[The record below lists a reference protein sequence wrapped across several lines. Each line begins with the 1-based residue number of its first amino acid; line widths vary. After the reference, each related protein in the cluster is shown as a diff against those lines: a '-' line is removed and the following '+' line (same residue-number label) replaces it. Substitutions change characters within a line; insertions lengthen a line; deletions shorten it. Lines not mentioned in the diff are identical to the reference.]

1 MQKDAVASIAE
12 ELRKLK
18 NMMDNLKYEMNAV
31 NEGLSNTKKD
41 VESNFKE
48 TTEHIDDLRNRI
60 ISLEALCNNL
70 RKQLEAMRRDKMM
83 NSNAAINS
91 QIGSDTQVSAEL
103 EEEFAKLKSD
113 FEAHKVDS
121 QKRFKQ
127 IDLALD
133 DKVSKRDFEMLE
145 QQLMERLQELL
156 ANLGN
161 QFADKE
167 LVRKKLVAIEKNVSF
182 YFMLSS
188 TSSKTSTTW

>member
-1 MQKDAVASIAE
+1 M
-12 ELRKLK
+12 K

-31 NEGLSNTKKD
+31 KEGLSNTKKD

-48 TTEHIDDLRNRI
+48 TTEHIDDLRSRI

-113 FEAHKVDS
+113 FEAHKGDS

-127 IDLALD
+127 IDLTLD
-133 DKVSKRDFEMLE
+133 DKVSKHDFEMLE

-182 YFMLSS
+182 YFILPS